1 VDERDKAIRDAAL
14 RLLAR
19 REHSR
24 KELVNKLALKG
35 YGRDEAMAVVDE
47 LVRQGWQNDQ
57 RYAECYA
64 RNRIQKGYGP
74 VRVEYEL
81 RQNGIDPVN
90 LDDIVG
96 QVAGSWM
103 DVLEQV
109 YSKKFRHVP
118 VLDRNEWA
126 KRSRFLVQRGFSGDM
141 ISALLDQLNIS
152 LNKF

>member
-1 VDERDKAIRDAAL
+1 MDAAL

-24 KELVNKLALKG
+24 KELFNKLAYKG
-35 YGRDEAMAVVDE
+35 YGKDEVMAALDE
-47 LVRQGWQNDQ
+47 LARQGWQNDQ

-64 RNRIQKGYGP
+64 RSRIQKGYGP

-81 RQNGIDPVN
+81 RQNGIDVVD
-90 LDDIVG
+90 LDAIVR
-96 QVAGSWM
+96 QTAGSWM

-109 YSKKFRHVP
+109 HSKKFRPMP
-118 VLDRNEWA
+118 VIDRNEWA
-126 KRSRFLVQRGFSGDM
+126 KRSRFLLQRGFSGEM
-141 ISALLDQLNIS
+141 VSALLAQLNIS